1 MSTENRSHFVYVTFI
16 RTTPAKLWEALT
28 DPKFIQQYWFGSTI
42 ESAWTKGAP
51 WTLKKSDGQ
60 ADTTGEILEID
71 PPRRMVIRWLNERIP
86 ELAAD
91 GPSRCTIELEPK
103 GNAVK
108 LTVSHEIDK
117 PNSKL
122 INAVSGGWPLVL
134 SNLKSLL
141 ETGAVAITESE
152 R

>member
-1 MSTENRSHFVYVTFI
+1 MSTENRSRFVYVTFI

-28 DPKFIQQYWFGSTI
+28 DPKFIHEYWFGSTVDS
-42 ESAWTKGAP
+42 EWKKGAP
-51 WTLKKSDGQ
+51 WTLKKQDGQ
-60 ADTTGEILEID
+60 TDTTGEIIEID
-71 PPRRMVIRWLNERIP
+71 PPRRVVIRWQNARIP

-108 LTVSHEIDK
+108 LAISHEIDK
-117 PNSKL
+117 PGSKL
-122 INAVSGGWPLVL
+122 IDSVSNGWPLVL

-141 ETGAVAITESE
+141 ETGAVVITAL
-152 R
+152 